1 MIQLDVSI
9 LGQPYRLVC
18 KAEEERALREAAAF
32 LDKKMSAIRDGG
44 KIKGNDRIAVM
55 AALGMAAEFLS
66 VKAAGPAVGHDHPR
80 RAAKDQRHAQG
91 ARQRADAARKPVLNR
106 ETPSPAG
113 DIGVNSVSPCSVR
126 DCHIFLEPFMCAGC
140 GILFDGRERR

>member
-66 VKAAGPAVGHDHPR
+66 AKAPQGPLSDMSILDVQQKISAMH
-80 RAAKDQRHAQG
+80 K
-91 ARQRADAARKPVLNR
+91 VLDSALTPQ
-106 ETPSPAG
+106 ET
-113 DIGVNSVSPCSVR
+113 
-126 DCHIFLEPFMCAGC
+126 
-140 GILFDGRERR
+140 LF